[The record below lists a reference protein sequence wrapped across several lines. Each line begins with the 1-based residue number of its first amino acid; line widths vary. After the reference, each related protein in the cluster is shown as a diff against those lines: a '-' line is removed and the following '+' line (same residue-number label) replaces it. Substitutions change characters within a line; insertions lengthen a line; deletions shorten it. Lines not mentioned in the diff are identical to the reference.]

1 MLNTP
6 HRLTPAEMARLR
18 GIASRVRIGSLRNDA
33 RPFVRVSYD
42 DSPAERTDTVIPWR
56 EAMEIE
62 DD

>member
-6 HRLTPAEMARLR
+6 HRLTPSELARLR
-18 GIASRVRIGSLRNDA
+18 GIASRVRVGSLRNDA
-33 RPFVRVSYD
+33 SPYVRVSYD

-62 DD
+62 DE